1 MTTREKRP
9 RRKPTPKAPA
19 PSAFKTPP
27 APTVAPFRVSTRQA
41 GAMRLVHVVHCSTR
55 EELWL
60 PFIAGKASSRDARP
74 KGYRVF
80 FAPGDAL
87 EFDADG
93 RVWHGE
99 VAARR
104 LWSLVPH
111 GRPVVERVAAEL
123 DRMGLVGDYKLATW
137 LIQQDQERAKA
148 EVPVVVKGEVVMR
161 KRRRDFGL
169 PKAEKGTAQPA
180 LFALPAAEPKPRKV
194 RPKKAK
200 AVFAKVTP

>member
-1 MTTREKRP
+1 MTPRDKRP
-9 RRKPTPKAPA
+9 RRKPTPKAAA

-27 APTVAPFRVSTRQA
+27 PA
-41 GAMRLVHVVHCSTR
+41 GFYPDIKRPGTTGATIHVVHCSTR

-60 PFIAGKASSRDARP
+60 PYITGKAGRDGRP

-123 DRMGLVGDYKLATW
+123 DRMGLVGDYKLAQW
-137 LIQQDQERAKA
+137 LIAEDKRRATE

-180 LFALPAAEPKPRKV
+180 LFELPPAEPKPRKP
-194 RPKKAK
+194 RPKKPQSSFRRA
-200 AVFAKVTP
+200 P